1 MQVLALDVLSLRPS
15 ATLDVPTYEDEVS
28 AALARYGMVHGG
40 SVVVV
45 SRSGRLPRQFFL
57 LL

>member
-1 MQVLALDVLSLRPS
+1 VLALDVLSLRPS